1 LKYSVKCLKLKKSC
15 PSILY
20 CFSIE
25 LYTLSKKY
33 GKRSVFKVTTNILKQ
48 LTFPLRKTRLKTGST
63 TLLGKLWNTF
73 NAWSSKKPLKYSLY
87 LSAIIV
93 FFAIILIPP
102 IIGILVK
109 IGTVQNVINQP
120 ALMNTALS
128 AIKNS
133 FIIALTVSALD
144 LIAGVPLAWFI
155 TRGKSRWLSVLDT
168 LADIPF
174 VVPTAALGYSLLL
187 FWGSSGGISALFGS
201 LLVSPGWLLVMLLQF
216 TFSYP
221 VVVRVIVGSLLDYK
235 MEYERASR
243 TLGAPP
249 LTASR
254 TVTFPI
260 IKPSLIAAFSLAFAR
275 SLSETG
281 ATFIVAG
288 AFLNGPVLLQTL
300 SNQFKSG
307 LIPQATYE
315 GATVFTS
322 LILITVSITIFA
334 LIRIIGQRIKLPF
347 GHGLPGFEK
356 KLSYKKAA
364 DSRNSIALLVFIV
377 IVLIPSLFVAL
388 PAFQAIATGT
398 NLIQAFTGSG
408 IWASFW
414 HSLLL
419 SYGLAAIVTA
429 LGIILGIPM
438 AILIARKTFGKL
450 PSAILDSLINVPI
463 IVPSIALGISL
474 KFFWQGISGM
484 PEFLLLVFAHLA
496 ITYPYFVRSMSA
508 AMERISIEMEEAA
521 KTLGAKPLTVFRSIV
536 LPLAKYSILS
546 GAIIVFTRS
555 VSETGATLA
564 VTTNLQTAPVLIVNW
579 VNSLR
584 GVSAPIP
591 GVNSLTVGLACGFLI
606 LFSFIILLVLR
617 LLTRKGKV

>member
-1 LKYSVKCLKLKKSC
+1 M
-15 PSILY
+15 
-20 CFSIE
+20 
-25 LYTLSKKY
+25 LS
-33 GKRSVFKVTTNILKQ
+33 
-48 LTFPLRKTRLKTGST
+48 
-63 TLLGKLWNTF
+63 KLWNRL
-73 NAWSSKKPLKYSLY
+73 NALSSKKPLKYSLY
-87 LSAIIV
+87 LSAIII

-102 IIGILVK
+102 IIGILIKV
-109 IGTVQNVINQP
+109 GTIQNVIDQP
-120 ALMNTALS
+120 TLMNTALG
-128 AIKNS
+128 AISNS
-133 FIIALTVSALD
+133 FIIGLVVSALD
-144 LIAGVPLAWFI
+144 LIAGVPLAWLI

-168 LADIPF
+168 LADLPF

-187 FWGSSGGISALFGS
+187 FWNSSGGISSLFGPS
-201 LLVSPGWLLVMLLQF
+201 LVSPGWLLVMLLHF
-216 TFSYP
+216 TFSFP
-221 VVVRVIVGSLLDYK
+221 VVVRVIVGALLDYK

-288 AFLNGPVLLQTL
+288 TFLNGPVFLQTL

-307 LIPQATYE
+307 AIPQATYE
-315 GATVFTS
+315 GATVFAS
-322 LILITVSITIFA
+322 IILISVSLAIFA
-334 LIRIIGQRIKLPF
+334 LIRILGQKIKLPF
-347 GHGLPGFEK
+347 GHGLPVFEK

-364 DSRNSIALLVFIV
+364 FSRNSITLLVFIV

-398 NLIQAFTGSG
+398 SLIEAFSGSG
-408 IWASFW
+408 IWASYW
-414 HSLLL
+414 QSLLL
-419 SYGLAAIVTA
+419 SYSLAAIVTV
-429 LGIILGIPM
+429 LGIIIGIPM

-450 PSAILDSLINVPI
+450 PSAILDTLINIPI
-463 IVPSIALGISL
+463 IVPSIALGVSL
-474 KFFWQGISGM
+474 KFFWQGISGI
-484 PEFLLLVFAHLA
+484 PDFLLLVFAHLA

-508 AMERISIEMEEAA
+508 AMERISVDMEEAA
-521 KTLGAKPLTVFRSIV
+521 KTLGAKPFTVFRTIV

-564 VTTNLQTAPVLIVNW
+564 VTSRLQTAPVLLVNW

-584 GVSAPIP
+584 GTIAPIP
-591 GVNSLTVGLACGFLI
+591 GVNALTVGLACGFLI

-617 LLTRKGKV
+617 LLTRKGKY